1 MNNSKNFRK
10 AKKNDI
16 WRKANGRCAHCGK
29 EVKRARTLDHY
40 IPKSAGGTWDSRNL
54 FPTCRSCNE
63 MRGSRKVDPRTYY
76 RYATEEAIYDALE
89 YEREFNA
96 NRKSA
101 SGEKPYKWDN
111 DN

>member
-40 IPKSAGGTWDSRNL
+40 IPKSAGGTWDSKNL

-76 RYATEEAIYDALE
+76 KYATEEAIYDALE
-89 YEREFNA
+89 YEKEFYEKY
-96 NRKSA
+96 RSME
-101 SGEKPYKWDN
+101 GEQ
-111 DN
+111 

>member
-1 MNNSKNFRK
+1 
-10 AKKNDI
+10 
-16 WRKANGRCAHCGK
+16 
-29 EVKRARTLDHY
+29 
-40 IPKSAGGTWDSRNL
+40 
-54 FPTCRSCNE
+54 

-76 RYATEEAIYDALE
+76 KYATEEAIYDALE

-101 SGEKPYKWDN
+101 NGEKPYKWDN